1 MTALGDAHVSLFSDG
16 GSNPPASTIH
26 IHNFDLEDRVYMFYV
41 DDDLFDVTIAE
52 LLGLS
57 NFFLATYDLNAKQL
71 SQIAPVI
78 TVFSVVAQVPCC

>member
-1 MTALGDAHVSLFSDG
+1 
-16 GSNPPASTIH
+16 
-26 IHNFDLEDRVYMFYV
+26 MFYV